1 MSEESRSCRVIQ
13 GVCQRDGGAW
23 AVDNEMRDV
32 INRLY
37 GNKNIVKLNNVVD
50 KYYRRKKILCF
61 GNTAFMQKRPRTACA
76 SMLTFRQESGSLH
89 KCTYN
94 RTL

>member
-1 MSEESRSCRVIQ
+1 MQ
-13 GVCQRDGGAW
+13 GNSSVCQRDGGAW

-61 GNTAFMQKRPRTACA
+61 LNWQHGLRAEA
-76 SMLTFRQESGSLH
+76 S
-89 KCTYN
+89 
-94 RTL
+94 

>member
-1 MSEESRSCRVIQ
+1 MPEESRSYRVIQ
-13 GVCQRDGGAW
+13 GVYQRDGGAW
-23 AVDNEMRDV
+23 AVDYETTDV
-32 INRLY
+32 MNILY

-89 KCTYN
+89 KCTYIQ
-94 RTL
+94 

>member
-23 AVDNEMRDV
+23 AVDNEMTDV

-61 GNTAFMQKRPRTACA
+61 QARIWKLAQMY
-76 SMLTFRQESGSLH
+76 LH
-89 KCTYN
+89 QNYLEK
-94 RTL
+94 